1 MDDIKRM
8 LKLAFINIKTVD
20 MGISF
25 GSKQN
30 TLKKK
35 GTSIAGVIILS
46 ILFLY
51 FSGIMLLISNAFY
64 DFLAPLGLQSA
75 MLGYATALFSLLI
88 FFFGIFYIISVFYF
102 SSDIERL
109 LALPFNAWEII
120 GGKFLSVVF
129 FEYFTTSL
137 VLIPYFTFGVK
148 SGEGILFYLYSI
160 LVFLLLP
167 IIPLAITAVIIMPI
181 MRFVKFARN
190 KDAFNIVAGVL
201 VLFIA
206 LGINFYIQSLTSGN
220 LNNIGEIA
228 AAGGEKLSE
237 LSSMIFPGTFFA
249 GKALTLSNDLIGFVN
264 LLVFILSTALAFGI
278 VLILANYLYI
288 KAATSVSSSNATHKK
303 LSKEGLSR
311 STASAPAFIT
321 YMKKD
326 IKILLRT
333 PIFFLNNIIM
343 NFLWPFF
350 MLMVFF
356 VKDDKSGSPDILA
369 LLRTVD
375 YSRSDIL
382 GSVLFFV
389 FAGTII
395 ISGMNGIASSALSR
409 EDSNFNVMKVIPMS
423 YFSQV
428 MAKIAVGYFFS
439 ILSILCGIAVVYI
452 IAMPPLWLV
461 LLAILV
467 AIPAALLPN
476 ITGIIYE
483 LLWPKLHWDNEQKA
497 VKQNLNVVLGIF
509 IPMGIA
515 VPAILLGVMLKMD
528 ILLAFPL
535 LFFGMLLIDAVII
548 FLLKHII
555 PLRMEKIVY

>member
-1 MDDIKRM
+1 M

-25 GSKQN
+25 GRKQN
-30 TLKKK
+30 ALKKK
-35 GTSIAGVIILS
+35 GTSVAGIIILS
-46 ILFLY
+46 FVFLY
-51 FSGIMLLISNAFY
+51 FAAIVLFISNAFY
-64 DFLAPLGLQSA
+64 NFLAPLGLQSA
-75 MLGYATALFSLLI
+75 MLGYATAMFSFFI

-102 SSDIERL
+102 SSDIEML

-137 VLIPYFTFGVK
+137 VLIPYFTYGLK
-148 SGEGILFYLYSI
+148 SGQGILFYLYSI
-160 LVFLLLP
+160 IVFLLLP
-167 IIPLAITAVIIMPI
+167 VIPLAITAVLIMPM

-190 KDAFNIVAGVL
+190 KDAFNMVAGVL

-206 LGINFYIQSLTSGN
+206 LGINFYMQSLGN
-220 LNNIGEIA
+220 GDLNNIGSLA
-228 AAGGEKLSE
+228 QSGGEKLSE
-237 LSSMIFPGTFFA
+237 LSSMLFPGTFFA
-249 GKALTLSNDLIGFVN
+249 GKALTLSEDFMGFIN

-288 KAATSVSSSNATHKK
+288 KAATSVSSSAASHKK
-303 LSKEGLSR
+303 LSKEGLSHSVI
-311 STASAPAFIT
+311 STPAFIT

-333 PIFFLNNIIM
+333 PIFFLNNVIM
-343 NFLWPFF
+343 NFIWPFF
-350 MLMVFF
+350 LLLVIF
-356 VKDDKSGSPDILA
+356 VKNNKPDSPDILA
-369 LLRTVD
+369 LI
-375 YSRSDIL
+375 RSVNYADSSMT
-382 GSVLFFV
+382 GRVLFFV
-389 FAGTII
+389 FAGAVI

-409 EDSNFNVMKVIPMS
+409 EGSNFNVMKFIPMS

-428 MAKIAVGYFFS
+428 MAKIAVGYLFS
-439 ILSILCGIAVVYI
+439 LISVLCGIAVLYVV
-452 IAMPPLWLV
+452 AMPPLWLV
-461 LLAILV
+461 LLAV
-467 AIPAALLPN
+467 FVSVPAALLPN

-509 IPMGIA
+509 IPMGA
-515 VPAILLGVMLKMD
+515 AIPTVILGAMLQMN

-535 LFFGMLLIDAVII
+535 LFFGMAIIDAII
-548 FLLKHII
+548 ILILKHII
-555 PLRMEKIVY
+555 PLRMEKAVY

>member
-1 MDDIKRM
+1 MNDIKRM
-8 LKLAFINIKTVD
+8 FALAFVNIKTVD

-25 GSKQN
+25 GNKKN
-30 TLKKK
+30 NLNKK
-35 GTSIAGVIILS
+35 GTSIAGIVILS
-46 ILFLY
+46 FVFLY
-51 FSGIMLLISNAFY
+51 FGGIILFMSNTFY
-64 DFLAPLGLQSA
+64 DFLAPLGLQAA
-75 MLGYATALFSLLI
+75 MLGYASAMFSFLI

-109 LALPFNAWEII
+109 LALPFQAWEII

-129 FEYFTTSL
+129 FEYFTSSL
-137 VLIPYFTFGVK
+137 VLIPYFTFGIK
-148 SGEGILFYLYSI
+148 SNQGLLFFIYSI
-160 LVFLLLP
+160 IVFLLLP

-190 KDAFNIVAGVL
+190 KDAFNMVAGVL

-206 LGINFYIQSLTSGN
+206 LGFNFYMQSLGSGN
-220 LNNIGEIA
+220 LNNIGA
-228 AAGGEKLSE
+228 VAQSGGEKLSE
-237 LSSMIFPGTFFA
+237 LASMIFPGTFFA
-249 GKALTLSNDLIGFVN
+249 GKALTLSGDFMGFIN

-288 KAATSVSSSNATHKK
+288 KAATSVSSSSATHKK
-303 LSKEGLSR
+303 LSREGLSR
-311 STASAPAFIT
+311 SMLSAPAFIT

-356 VKDDKSGSPDILA
+356 VKDDKPGSPDILA
-369 LLRTVD
+369 MIHSVD
-375 YSRSDIL
+375 YSDSGMLSSIL
-382 GSVLFFV
+382 FIV

-395 ISGMNGIASSALSR
+395 IRGMNGIAPSALSR
-409 EDSNFNVMKVIPMS
+409 EGSNFNVMKYIPMS
-423 YFSQV
+423 YFTQV
-428 MAKIAVGYFFS
+428 MAKIAVGYLFS
-439 ILSILCGIAVVYI
+439 LLGIICGFAVIYVV
-452 IAMPPLWLV
+452 AMPPLWLV
-461 LLAILV
+461 LLALLV

-509 IPMGIA
+509 IPMGVA

-528 ILLAFPL
+528 LFLAFPI
-535 LFFGMLLIDAVII
+535 LFFGMLIIDAIII

>member
-1 MDDIKRM
+1 MEDIKRM
-8 LKLAFINIKTVD
+8 LKLAFVNIKTVD

-25 GSKQN
+25 GRNKSNQN
-30 TLKKK
+30 KK

-51 FSGIMLLISNAFY
+51 FGGIVLFISNVFY

-75 MLGYATALFSLLI
+75 MLGYATAMFSFLI

-137 VLIPYFTFGVK
+137 VLIPYFTYGLK
-148 SGEGILFYLYSI
+148 SGQGLLFYLYSI
-160 LVFLLLP
+160 LIFLLLP
-167 IIPLAITAVIIMPI
+167 VIPLAINAVLIIPI

-190 KDAFNIVAGVL
+190 KDAFNMVAGVL

-206 LGINFYIQSLTSGN
+206 LGVNFYLQSLGGSG
-220 LNNIGEIA
+220 LNNIGTLA
-228 AAGGEKLSE
+228 AAGGQKLSE
-237 LSSMIFPGTFFA
+237 LASMIFPGTFFA
-249 GKALTLSNDLIGFVN
+249 GKALTLSGDLMGFVN
-264 LLVFILSTALAFGI
+264 LLVFILSSALAFGI

-288 KAATSVSSSNATHKK
+288 KAATSVSGSGATHKK
-303 LSKEGLSR
+303 LSREGLTR

-343 NFLWPFF
+343 NFLWPVL
-350 MLMVFF
+350 MLIIIF
-356 VKDDKSGSPDILA
+356 VKNDKPGSPDILA
-369 LLRTVD
+369 LLRSVD
-375 YSRSDIL
+375 YSSSDML

-389 FAGTII
+389 FAGTIF
-395 ISGMNGIASSALSR
+395 ISSMNGIAPSALSR
-409 EDSNFNVMKVIPMS
+409 EGSNFNVMKVIPMS

-439 ILSILCGIAVVYI
+439 ILSVLCGIAVIYV
-452 IAMPPLWLV
+452 IALPPLWLV
-461 LLAILV
+461 LLSVLI

-509 IPMGIA
+509 IPMGVA
-515 VPAILLGVMLKMD
+515 VPTIILGAMLKMN

-535 LFFGMLLIDAVII
+535 LFFGMAIIDAIII